1 MNSKLPK
8 VYVGTVAPK
17 TNVNQ
22 QSTSLNSQN
31 NSLSLESVL
40 DDSNKYLF
48 NHRYLIT
55 LKNNKVI
62 ESSIISKIG
71 IKVLTIDNDAIDI
84 NDIKTIIEIKK

>member
-17 TNVNQ
+17 ANVNQ

-71 IKVLTIDNDAIDI
+71 TKVLTIDNDAIDI